1 MARRARRI
9 KFRGGLYCVTARGDG
24 REDIYLSNAERRL
37 FLAVLNGLGDRFN
50 WTIQAYCLMSNSYH
64 LLVETPD
71 AHLSKGMRPLNGV
84 YTQAFNKAHQRLGYL
99 FQGRYKAIVVESLAA
114 GSRPLLRPVA
124 GS

>member
-37 FLAVLNGLGDRFN
+37 FLAVLNGLVDRYN

-64 LLVETPD
+64 RLVETPD
-71 AHLSKGMRPLNGV
+71 AHLSK
-84 YTQAFNKAHQRLGYL
+84 A
-99 FQGRYKAIVVESLAA
+99 
-114 GSRPLLRPVA
+114 
-124 GS
+124 